1 MWNTSVGIP
10 SLLAYINS
18 FIVESSSVLIRGL
31 LLSLELGFLF
41 KSEFWTL
48 RVDFLQQNSALETC
62 LLVLLVLRHLCEVRD
77 RGAEG
82 SHALVELA

>member
-18 FIVESSSVLIRGL
+18 FIVECSSVLIRSF
-31 LLSLELGFLF
+31 LLSLELEFLF

-48 RVDFLQQNSALETC
+48 RVDFLQKSTDLETY
-62 LLVLLVLRHLCEVRD
+62 LLVLLMLCNRHELKD
-77 RGAEG
+77 SGAEG

>member
-18 FIVESSSVLIRGL
+18 FVVESSSVLIRGL
-31 LLSLELGFLF
+31 LLSLGLEFLF

-48 RVDFLQQNSALETC
+48 RVDFLQKSTALKTY
-62 LLVLLVLRHLCEVRD
+62 LLVLLMLCNLCELRD
-77 RGAEG
+77 CGGEG
-82 SHALVELA
+82 KQCFS

>member
-18 FIVESSSVLIRGL
+18 FIVESGSVLIRGL
-31 LLSLELGFLF
+31 LLSLELEFLF

-48 RVDFLQQNSALETC
+48 KGDFPQQSTVLGTY
-62 LLVLLVLRHLCEVRD
+62 LLVLLVLCNLCKLRD
-77 RGAEG
+77 GGAEG